1 MFVAL
6 KYAGLRNSYRLP
18 SFGFWLLVW
27 LVIVVREEGEDRRR
41 EEGGNESGQGTRLE
55 EGGAAGERRATKLAE
70 HGFRR
75 IGVNHGVICLGGD
88 RLSGGAGVEVF
99 WFSAGATRQSVSLR
113 VSQLM
118 NKGQAESQS
127 TSQPTS
133 SLTLTLT
140 LADRSVGQT
149 NQVSR

>member
-1 MFVAL
+1 MF
-6 KYAGLRNSYRLP
+6 GGRP
-18 SFGFWLLVW
+18 
-27 LVIVVREEGEDRRR
+27 VVRRGGRRSVFYENGLAR
-41 EEGGNESGQGTRLE
+41 VQPGN
-55 EGGAAGERRATKLAE
+55 
-70 HGFRR
+70 
-75 IGVNHGVICLGGD
+75 
-88 RLSGGAGVEVF
+88 
-99 WFSAGATRQSVSLR
+99 QSVSLR

-149 NQVSR
+149 NQISR